1 MPMIH
6 NSVVSRQGA
15 AADSFIQHISQGSY
29 AFSCWDDYID
39 SFPVPVLLCDHTL
52 MISHANEAFFSLSGF
67 QKETMDGMHFR
78 NLSVSL
84 LSGESVWD
92 AALSGRITSG
102 IAEVIF
108 PEGAGFY
115 EIRALPTVP
124 DGTSLPVMLVF
135 LIKPDNPPD
144 FPSYDSIRSSLSE
157 SCEILAEMDGTIL
170 SMSSGSSIPIPADVL
185 LNNNILK
192 WDVLSEHPA
201 IQEVQNH
208 PGTEIRFVHENT
220 VSEVSHL
227 ITVRV
232 CSVVLLKRSVLFLT
246 ITELIAP
253 VSEEKTGNPD
263 NSALSSALELLA
275 SEISA
280 GNFSHR
286 VEIESCPED
295 LEPGIQAINTMMEQV
310 QQQFCALT
318 DGISQM
324 NSGWIPLSISAP
336 QEGPFTG
343 IIQDLNGA
351 LDSLQLMIA
360 TVESFTMSVMEG
372 NLTVKGDTSGLSG
385 YYQAMIAGMNQ
396 MLVRL
401 NTPLLEMKRV
411 AMAFAVCEF
420 SSRMDEKI
428 AYPGDFAS
436 MKESMDA
443 IGIWCSAVVGE
454 IDRVSSRYASGDFTA
469 HMSSKLEVTGDF
481 TTIRSSLDNIGVQVS
496 ESITVLRNAADVLT
510 VEADGIKREIAAVSG
525 QAETLACYTGA
536 VSDRA
541 VSVQDEV
548 RQMVVSADTA
558 MQALC
563 GMNEKV
569 QEVAHTSARTHEI
582 SSQGVVLA
590 TQSREGIDAISD
602 AAGSVDSGISRIHEE
617 LISIEKIIKVVTDI
631 ANQTNLLAI
640 NAAIEAAH
648 AGSYGRG
655 FAVVASEV
663 KHLAVQSKDSTTSIS
678 QTLAALHDAFRE
690 VRDKVSQVQGEIES
704 RSHAICEMV
713 HLFEKMAGEVEV
725 IATMSRET
733 GMLSH
738 EQESRIRDLNERA
751 RTIGELMVETAR
763 DAGSSAEACSSSC
776 RSIEQISGH
785 IEAVARYAEEIHGG
799 ISGFTV

>member
-29 AFSCWDDYID
+29 AFSCWDDSID
-39 SFPVPVLLCDHTL
+39 AFPVPVLLCDHTL
-52 MISHANEAFFSLSGF
+52 TISHANEAFLSISGF
-67 QKETMDGMHFR
+67 QNETMKGMHFK
-78 NLSVSL
+78 NLPVSL

-102 IAEVIF
+102 IAEVVF
-108 PEGAGFY
+108 PTGAGFY
-115 EIRALPTVP
+115 EVRALPTVP
-124 DGTSLPVMLVF
+124 EGQSVPVMLVF
-135 LIKPDNPPD
+135 FIKPDNPPD
-144 FPSYDSIRSSLSE
+144 FPSYDTIRRSLSE

-170 SMSSGSSIPIPADVL
+170 SISSGSSIPIPADVL

-192 WDVLSEHPA
+192 WDALSEHPA
-201 IQEVQNH
+201 ILGIHNH
-208 PGTEIRFVHENT
+208 PGTEIRFIHENT
-220 VSEVSHL
+220 VLEVAYL

-232 CSVVLLKRSVLFLT
+232 CEVVLLKRSVLFLT
-246 ITELIAP
+246 ITELISP
-253 VSEEKTGNPD
+253 VNDKADTPD
-263 NSALSSALELLA
+263 NSALSSALEQLA
-275 SEISA
+275 SAISA
-280 GNFSHR
+280 GNFSYR
-286 VEIESCPED
+286 MEIESCPED
-295 LEPGIQAINTMMEQV
+295 LKPGIQAVNTMMEQV
-310 QQQFCALT
+310 QLQFQALT

-336 QEGPFTG
+336 EEGPFTG

-372 NLTVKGDTSGLSG
+372 NLTVKGETSGLSG

-411 AMAFAVCEF
+411 AKAFAACEF

-436 MKESMDA
+436 MKESMDS

-510 VEADGIKREIAAVSG
+510 EEADEIKREIAAVSG
-525 QAETLACYTGA
+525 QAETLACYTSA
-536 VSDRA
+536 VSERA

-548 RQMVVSADTA
+548 RQMVMSADTA

-569 QEVAHTSARTHEI
+569 QEVAKKSARTHEM

-663 KHLAVQSKDSTTSIS
+663 KHLAVQSKESTTSIS

-751 RTIGELMVETAR
+751 RRIGDLMVETAR
-763 DAGSSAEACSSSC
+763 DAGSSAEACASSC

>member
-1 MPMIH
+1 MIH
-6 NSVVSRQGA
+6 NSIVSREGT

-29 AFSCWDDYID
+29 AFSCWDDYVD
-39 SFPVPVLLCDHTL
+39 SFPVPLLLCDHTL
-52 MISHANEAFFSLSGF
+52 TISHANEAFLSFSGF
-67 QKETMDGMHFR
+67 QKETMEGMHFR
-78 NLSVSL
+78 NLTISL
-84 LSGESVWD
+84 ISGESVWD
-92 AALSGRITSG
+92 AALSGKMTSG
-102 IAEVIF
+102 IAEIVF
-108 PEGAGFY
+108 PENAGFY
-115 EIRALPTVP
+115 EVRALPTVP
-124 DGTSLPVMLVF
+124 EGASLPVMLVF
-135 LIKPDNPPD
+135 FIKPDNPPE
-144 FPSYDSIRSSLSE
+144 FHSYDKIRNSLSE

-170 SMSSGSSIPIPADVL
+170 SMSSGSSIPLPADII

-192 WDVLSEHPA
+192 WDVLTENPA
-201 IQEVQNH
+201 IQEVKNH
-208 PGTEIRFVHENT
+208 PGTEIRFVHENILL
-220 VSEVSHL
+220 EVSHL

-232 CSVVLLKRSVLFLT
+232 CSVVILKRSVLFLT
-246 ITELIAP
+246 VTELIPP
-253 VSEEKTGNPD
+253 VNEQKPITPD
-263 NSALSSALELLA
+263 NSALSSSLEQLA
-275 SEISA
+275 TEITE

-286 VEIESCPED
+286 LEIELWPED
-295 LEPGIQAINTMMEQV
+295 LHPGIQAINNAMERIEK
-310 QQQFCALT
+310 QFCALT

-324 NSGWIPLSISAP
+324 NSGWIPLSIPAP
-336 QEGPFTG
+336 AEGPFTG
-343 IIQDLNGA
+343 IINNLNGA
-351 LDSLQLMIA
+351 LDSLQLMVA

-372 NLTVKGDTSGLSG
+372 NLTMKGDTSGLSG
-385 YYQAMIAGMNQ
+385 YYHAMIAGMNQ
-396 MLVRL
+396 MLVKL

-411 AMAFAVCEF
+411 AKSFAGCEF

-436 MKESMDA
+436 MRESMDA

-454 IDRVSSRYASGDFTA
+454 IDRVSSRYSSGDFTA
-469 HMSSKLEVTGDF
+469 KMNSKLEVTGDF
-481 TTIRSSLDNIGVQVS
+481 TTIRNSLDNIGIQIS
-496 ESITVLRNAADVLT
+496 DSITVLRNAADVLT
-510 VEADGIKREIAAVSG
+510 IEADGIKREIAAVSG

-541 VSVQDEV
+541 VSVQEEV

-569 QEVAHTSARTHEI
+569 QEVACTSARTHEM
-582 SSQGVVLA
+582 SSQGVILA
-590 TQSREGIDAISD
+590 TQSREGIDAISE
-602 AAGSVDSGISRIHEE
+602 AAGSVDNGISRIHEE

-648 AGSYGRG
+648 AGSYGKG

-663 KHLAVQSKDSTTSIS
+663 KNLAVQSKESTTSIS
-678 QTLAALHDAFRE
+678 QTLDALHDAFRE

-704 RSHAICEMV
+704 RSYAICEMV
-713 HLFEKMAGEVEV
+713 HLFEKMAGEIEV

-733 GMLSH
+733 GVLSQ
-738 EQESRIRDLNERA
+738 EQENRIADLNQRA

-763 DAGSSAEACSSSC
+763 DAGASAEACASSC

-785 IEAVARYAEEIHGG
+785 IETVARYAGEIHGG